1 MIASLI
7 RYLLAEC
14 WFGPT
19 ITALQAAAPAGT
31 QGLTTGVF
39 SCLTLVGN
47 FAPYAIGLAVHSG
60 GYELP
65 QLLAPTVGVLY
76 TLSALA
82 FVAAGQA
89 AARAEED

>member
-1 MIASLI
+1 MARKLYEIAHARAGDKGNASILSLI
-7 RYLLAEC
+7 AYAEEDFELIRREVTAARVKQHLAS
-14 WFGPT
+14 
-19 ITALQAAAPAGT
+19 I
-31 QGLTTGVF
+31 
-39 SCLTLVGN
+39 
-47 FAPYAIGLAVHSG
+47 VHG
-60 GYELP
+60 EVTRYELP